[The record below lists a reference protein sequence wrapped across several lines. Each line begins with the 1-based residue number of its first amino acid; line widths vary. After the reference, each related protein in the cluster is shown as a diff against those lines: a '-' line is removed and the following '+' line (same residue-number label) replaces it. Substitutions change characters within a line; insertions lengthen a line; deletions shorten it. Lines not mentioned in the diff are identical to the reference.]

1 MMIENFSE
9 EEIKEKFNN
18 FGSKMYNLKYSF
30 ELFLN
35 YLETENDASLN
46 TICLGHILK
55 DYFEKAKNEYNTIEE
70 DLGLL
75 L

>member
-9 EEIKEKFNN
+9 EEIKERFNN
-18 FGSKMYNLKYSF
+18 FSSKMYNLKYSF

-35 YLETENDASLN
+35 YLETEDDASLN